1 MLVLVV
7 FILML
12 VWVPLVFGSS
22 LLFVLSNGLLMLLIM
37 MRMKLMV
44 LVLVMLI
51 LILVWVPLVFGSSLL
66 VVSRKVLLLMLMM
79 L

>member
-12 VWVPLVFGSS
+12 VWVPLVFGSSLLLVLSNGLLMLLIMLRMNLMVLVLVMLILIMVWVPLVFGSS

-37 MRMKLMV
+37 M
-44 LVLVMLI
+44 
-51 LILVWVPLVFGSSLL
+51 
-66 VVSRKVLLLMLMM
+66 
-79 L
+79 